1 MLISYSQLSCLCNFL
16 STPSQKLLL
25 YMKCLSQ
32 MCFLYGHSDLIIK
45 KKKIIPSR
53 CWTSSLHINEFSG
66 IYALAHFVPNTRD
79 KKYTEPLCPFC
90 ILLNSCNINLSEE
103 STWNVYLGAQ
113 PNISKKIH
121 LGLCGHQSPTWTP
134 LKLPQLIHGHTCLPW
149 KHDRESKIRDTPF

>member
-1 MLISYSQLSCLCNFL
+1 MPLQFPQHSISEAVAVHEVPQPNVFSLWTFRFDNL
-16 STPSQKLLL
+16 
-25 YMKCLSQ
+25 
-32 MCFLYGHSDLIIK
+32 
-45 KKKIIPSR
+45 KKIIPSR

-149 KHDRESKIRDTPF
+149 KHDRESKMRDTPF